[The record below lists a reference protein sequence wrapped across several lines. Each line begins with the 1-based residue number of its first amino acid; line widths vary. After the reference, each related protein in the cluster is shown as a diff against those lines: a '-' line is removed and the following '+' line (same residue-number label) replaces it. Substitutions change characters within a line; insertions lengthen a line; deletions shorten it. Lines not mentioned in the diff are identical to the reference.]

1 MFPIEAEETE
11 SLCGFTITGRN
22 LGEMSWGWSSNM
34 RENEKPVLTIIAQGF
49 LRDLQH
55 MGNVM
60 PALLFYLSFLFLDV
74 LS

>member
-1 MFPIEAEETE
+1 MFPIEVEETE

-22 LGEMSWGWSSNM
+22 LGEMSRGWSSNM

-55 MGNVM
+55 MRNVM
-60 PALLFYLSFLFLDV
+60 PALVFYLSFLFLDV
-74 LS
+74 FS